1 VRATLAVLLVAALV
15 VPVAFA
21 RRDGER
27 GRDSTLTVYAA
38 SSLTDAFPRIS
49 KAPRYSFGGSDELY
63 AQLAAGAPADVFASA
78 SPKWTQLARSKSLVL
93 QPVWF
98 ATNRLVLVV
107 PRSNP
112 AHLRSVF
119 GLRRHGIKLVIGSS
133 TVPIGSYT
141 RKVLARLGL
150 SAVLR
155 NVVSEE
161 PDVRSILAKV
171 ALGEADAGF
180 VYVTDARTVRA
191 KTRTIAI
198 PARGQPSVR
207 YELAVVKSSG
217 NRAAARAFV
226 HRVLSAAGRRVLL
239 GAGFGVP
246 PKKR

>member
-1 VRATLAVLLVAALV
+1 MKAAAAALLVAALV
-15 VPVAFA
+15 VPAASA
-21 RRDGER
+21 RRD
-27 GRDSTLTVYAA
+27 STVTVYAA
-38 SSLTDAFPRIS
+38 ASLTDAFPRIS

-78 SPKWTQLARSKSLVL
+78 SPKWTRLARSKGLVL
-93 QPVWF
+93 RPVWF

-119 GLRRHGIKLVIGSS
+119 GLRRSRIKLVVGSS
-133 TVPIGSYT
+133 TVPIGAYT
-141 RKVLARLGL
+141 RKVLARLRL
-150 SAVLR
+150 SAALR

-207 YELAVVKSSG
+207 YEIAVVKSSG
-217 NRAAARAFV
+217 RRAAAQAFV
-226 HRVLSAAGRRVLL
+226 RRVLGPVGRRQL
-239 GAGFGVP
+239 RLAGFGLP
-246 PKKR
+246 PKRR

>member
-1 VRATLAVLLVAALV
+1 MRAALAALLVAALV
-15 VPVAFA
+15 VPAAFA
-21 RRDGER
+21 RRE
-27 GRDSTLTVYAA
+27 STVTVYAA

-78 SPKWTQLARSKSLVL
+78 SPKWTRLARSKGLVL
-93 QPVWF
+93 RPVWF

-112 AHLRSVF
+112 AHVRSVF
-119 GLRRHGIKLVIGSS
+119 GLRRRGIKLVIGSA

-150 SAVLR
+150 SAVLK

-180 VYVTDARTVRA
+180 VYVTDARTVRT

-217 NRAAARAFV
+217 NRAAAQAFV
-226 HRVLSAAGRRVLL
+226 RRVLSPAGRRVLIR
-239 GAGFGVP
+239 AGFGVP
-246 PKKR
+246 PRKR

>member
-1 VRATLAVLLVAALV
+1 M
-15 VPVAFA
+15 
-21 RRDGER
+21 
-27 GRDSTLTVYAA
+27 
-38 SSLTDAFPRIS
+38 
-49 KAPRYSFGGSDELY
+49 
-63 AQLAAGAPADVFASA
+63 FASA
-78 SPKWTQLARSKSLVL
+78 SPKWTRLARSKGLVL
-93 QPVWF
+93 KPVWF

-119 GLRRHGIKLVIGSS
+119 GLRRRGIKLVIGSP

-150 SAVLR
+150 SPVLR

-180 VYVTDARTVRA
+180 VYVTDARTVRT
-191 KTRTIAI
+191 KTRSIAI

-207 YELAVVKSSG
+207 YEIAVLKSSG
-217 NRAAARAFV
+217 NRAAAQAFV
-226 HRVLSAAGRRVLL
+226 RRVLGAFGRRAL
-239 GAGFGVP
+239 LRAGFGVP